1 MKLVFVRYS
10 VHEYMNKTANGYI
23 TREIHLSDIIDIE
36 KDKIDDLEY
45 IKDRLSKM
53 YGFITEQIE
62 IKYVRTWQ

>member
-10 VHEYMNKTANGYI
+10 VHEYMNKTVNGYI